1 MARSTTIGSRGG
13 PQAPQGLPP
22 GVPQNAPQFS
32 QEQLDFMIQSGLDPA
47 ALGVQP
53 AAPEGSQPEVIQP
66 PVAAPQVG
74 SRTPQGFGQQT
85 LPLPEDEVV
94 IDPETGAPTQDPA
107 VRQNIQQQQL
117 AAQEHPNTPL
127 SLIHI

>member
-13 PQAPQGLPP
+13 PQAPQGQPP

-32 QEQLDFMIQSGLDPA
+32 QEQLDFMIAQGMDPV

-53 AAPEGSQPEVIQP
+53 APPEGSQPEVIQP

-74 SRTPQGFGQQT
+74 PRTCLLYTSPSPRDRQKSRMPSS
-85 LPLPEDEVV
+85 
-94 IDPETGAPTQDPA
+94 A
-107 VRQNIQQQQL
+107 
-117 AAQEHPNTPL
+117 
-127 SLIHI
+127 